1 MEKNIL
7 SLQPD
12 VDGLITDFDGIEGFD
27 EAHDAHINNPQPDDF
42 EVATAEDKAYYTAM
56 RPSVTSLQEA
66 WRALKRNTVAMA
78 ALVVLIAIQLFAFA
92 GPMIV
97 PYSYD
102 QQIRGSENLGIMKY
116 SESELARIEAGESV
130 FPHVFGTD
138 NLGRDIMAR
147 VMFGTRISTIVGVFA
162 SLIVLVIGT
171 LYGAISGYFGGTVDL
186 IMMRIVEIIYSLPEI
201 LMVLLISAVIKEPIK
216 AWINSSDSFLA
227 TFCATLGHGIIAIF
241 IAFGLLYWVGM
252 ARIIRGEVLMLKQQE
267 YITAARALGA
277 SSGRI
282 IIKHLLPNCI
292 GQIIAVTM
300 MQIPAAIFLES
311 FLSYLGM
318 GVSAPADT
326 LGSLAADAL
335 GGIYTYP
342 ARLVIP
348 SAFLCALILSF
359 NLFGDGLRDALD
371 PRMKKQ

>member
-1 MEKNIL
+1 
-7 SLQPD
+7 
-12 VDGLITDFDGIEGFD
+12 
-27 EAHDAHINNPQPDDF
+27 
-42 EVATAEDKAYYTAM
+42 
-56 RPSVTSLQEA
+56 
-66 WRALKRNTVAMA
+66 
-78 ALVVLIAIQLFAFA
+78 
-92 GPMIV
+92 
-97 PYSYD
+97 
-102 QQIRGSENLGIMKY
+102 
-116 SESELARIEAGESV
+116 
-130 FPHVFGTD
+130 
-138 NLGRDIMAR
+138 MAR

-171 LYGAISGYFGGTVDL
+171 LYGAVSGYFGGTVDL
-186 IMMRIVEIIYSLPEI
+186 VMMRIVEIIYSIPEI
-201 LMVLLISAVIKEPIK
+201 LMVLLIAAVIKEPIK
-216 AWINSSDSFLA
+216 AWINSSDSYLA
-227 TFCATLGHGIIAIF
+227 AFCATLGHGIIAIF

-277 SSGRI
+277 SNGRI
-282 IIKHLLPNCI
+282 IIKHLLPNCV

-342 ARLVIP
+342 ARLIIP